1 MNSKKLKT
9 QLLAAV
15 AMTLVAV
22 IALGS
27 STFAWFAANRTVTA
41 DGTSI
46 SATVPTQLL
55 IKGSAAAAEYKSQI
69 SFNAEA
75 DSMRHGTNALTDV
88 VPVAYKGLGETY
100 TGATI
105 TTLYKLTAD
114 ADSLVKGNGYLKGW
128 DGNIGTDTKVTSA
141 TFASIEK
148 DGAKLFE
155 AAKANETTGNDYVH
169 DTFTLKM
176 AGTPSIDTDK
186 NKLKAKITMST
197 TDIADKA
204 ASDIY
209 KAVHVVFTSTS
220 TQTGFTAALYDLD
233 MGTGNLTTA
242 DGKDTIVAEIGLD
255 AFTAENQEIVYNMY
269 IYYDGEDDN
278 CNNSTAIN
286 MGAYAF
292 NIEFSLPDLA

>member
-75 DSMRHGTNALTDV
+75 DSVHHETNALTDV
-88 VPVAYKGLGETY
+88 MPVAYKGLKEVYAGK
-100 TGATI
+100 TI
-105 TTLYKLTAD
+105 TNLYKLTTD
-114 ADSLVKGNGYLKGW
+114 ADPLVKGNGYLKGW
-128 DGNIGTDTKVTSA
+128 DGNIGSDTKVTSD
-141 TFASIEK
+141 TFATIEK
-148 DGAKLFE
+148 DGKKLFE
-155 AAKANETTGNDYVH
+155 EAKANGTTGNDYVH

-176 AGTPSIDTDK
+176 AGTPNTDAAK
-186 NKLKAKITMST
+186 NKLTAKITMST
-197 TDIADKA
+197 NDIAGKN

-220 TQTGFTAALYDLD
+220 TQGGFAPALYDLD
-233 MGTGNLTTA
+233 MGSGNLTTA
-242 DGKDTIVAEIGLD
+242 DGKDTIVASIDLD
-255 AFTAENQEIVYNMY
+255 TFAAENQEIAYNMY
-269 IYYDGEDDN
+269 IYYDGEDSE

-292 NIEFSLPDLA
+292 NIEFSLPNLA